1 MASVEVRSVRK
12 SSALRAR
19 GPAKLQATRSMPV
32 DYRRSGAK
40 PAGPAANGVGRRA
53 AAALEEEEDGEA
65 APAEGDADSPYSSR
79 AATTEEGEESA
90 AEGGAEADSASS
102 AAAAAPR
109 RSSQTASAG
118 PSQRDAKWGDTSSYG
133 AKKVSFY
140 FSFSPLFL
148 FSDTSEM
155 PEFLRIMLEIWSARI
170 VLSTQ

>member
-1 MASVEVRSVRK
+1 
-12 SSALRAR
+12 
-19 GPAKLQATRSMPV
+19 MPV

-40 PAGPAANGVGRRA
+40 PTGPAANGVGRRA

-79 AATTEEGEESA
+79 AATTEEGEEVGA

-109 RSSQTASAG
+109 RSSPTAASAG

-140 FSFSPLFL
+140 FSFSLLFFL
-148 FSDTSEM
+148 FSDASGM
-155 PEFLRIMLEIWSARI
+155 PEFSWIMLEIWSACI
-170 VLSTQ
+170 VCSLVFFHF